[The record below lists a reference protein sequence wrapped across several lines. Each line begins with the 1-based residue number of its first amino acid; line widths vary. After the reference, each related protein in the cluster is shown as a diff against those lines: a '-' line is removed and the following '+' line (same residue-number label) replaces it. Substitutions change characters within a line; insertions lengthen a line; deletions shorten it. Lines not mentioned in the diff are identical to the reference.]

1 MKILHV
7 ITSLNRGGAENHLR
21 RLALIQAKKN
31 DVSIVYFKGN
41 GYWKN
46 SLKINNVKCEKF
58 TIKNNFHIISI
69 FSSFFR
75 LLNLLKKHKPEIVHA
90 HLAIPEIFVLLVK
103 IFYKEKFKFI
113 VTKHLDSL
121 IFEGSYG
128 QNKIISG
135 KIIEKLIFN
144 YSDKVIFI
152 SKNVEKYFRKLFD
165 INKKKTK
172 VIYYGVDRIC
182 FQKQKKNNNLAKFLN
197 NYKKE
202 FIILNIARHI
212 PQKRIDLL
220 ILGFSEFLKINRDS
234 KLLLV
239 GSGPDTQK
247 LQKLANELK
256 ISKNIFWIR
265 YTEDI
270 EALFKVSN
278 IFCLTSEYEGLGL
291 VLLEALFFKKPI
303 LTVDRSAMG
312 EILKNKFNGILLK
325 NNFGPKK
332 LASHLY
338 KIKKNKNLSK
348 ILIKNGTKTI
358 EKKFNVQ
365 KMNKL
370 TLKLYLE

>member
-75 LLNLLKKHKPEIVHA
+75 LLNLLKKHKPDVVHA
-90 HLAIPEIFVLLVK
+90 HLAIPEIFILLVK

-152 SKNVEKYFRKLFD
+152 SKNV
-165 INKKKTK
+165 
-172 VIYYGVDRIC
+172 
-182 FQKQKKNNNLAKFLN
+182 
-197 NYKKE
+197 
-202 FIILNIARHI
+202 
-212 PQKRIDLL
+212 
-220 ILGFSEFLKINRDS
+220 
-234 KLLLV
+234 
-239 GSGPDTQK
+239 
-247 LQKLANELK
+247 
-256 ISKNIFWIR
+256 
-265 YTEDI
+265 
-270 EALFKVSN
+270 
-278 IFCLTSEYEGLGL
+278 
-291 VLLEALFFKKPI
+291 
-303 LTVDRSAMG
+303 
-312 EILKNKFNGILLK
+312 
-325 NNFGPKK
+325 
-332 LASHLY
+332 
-338 KIKKNKNLSK
+338 
-348 ILIKNGTKTI
+348 
-358 EKKFNVQ
+358 
-365 KMNKL
+365 
-370 TLKLYLE
+370 